1 MRNFLLL
8 SLLFLF
14 FSPTF
19 SQKKKQSAIVKTPK
33 KYKKSVETGQSLI
46 KDLMT
51 KEAIPGF
58 SVAVMKDGQFV
69 WSEGFGYADLET
81 HIPVTPQTRFRI
93 GSLSKLLT
101 AAAVAKLY
109 EQGSL
114 DLDAPVQKYVA
125 SFPKK
130 EFEITPR
137 QLLGHLTGI
146 RHYKSGEA
154 ISATRYESVSDALK
168 IFQDDDLL
176 YQPETKYQYSSWG
189 YVLLSAAVEG
199 ASKKDFLDLMSEQVF
214 SPLKMTNTFPDDN
227 KKIVE
232 YRSRFYGKTAD
243 NKWNNEVY
251 ADTSDRWAAGGFVSN
266 AEDLVVF
273 ASEMMKNGY
282 LKPETR
288 SLIFT
293 SQKLKDGKETGVGF
307 AWRIGKD
314 SKGRTIYHHGGASA
328 GGRTFLLVY
337 PESKIVVALFCNLTF
352 ARFAEADAEKIGELF
367 MD

>member
-1 MRNFLLL
+1 MKNFLLL
-8 SLLFLF
+8 TILLAFI
-14 FSPTF
+14 SPIF
-19 SQKKKQSAIVKTPK
+19 PQGQSQSATVKTPK
-33 KYKKSVETGQSLI
+33 KYKKSVETGRVLI

-58 SVAVMKDGQFV
+58 SVAVMKDGQLV

-81 HIPVTPQTRFRI
+81 RLPVTPQTRFRI

-114 DLDAPVQKYVA
+114 DPDAPVQKYVP

-137 QLLGHLTGI
+137 QLLGHLAGI
-146 RHYKSGEA
+146 RHYKPDEP
-154 ISATRYESVSDALK
+154 ISVRRYGSVSDALK
-168 IFQDDDLL
+168 IFQDDALL
-176 YQPETKYQYSSWG
+176 HEPETKYLYSSWG
-189 YVLLSAAVEG
+189 FVLLSATVEG
-199 ASKKDFLDLMSEQVF
+199 ASKKDFLDFMSEQVF
-214 SPLKMTNTFPDDN
+214 TPLKMTNTFADDN

-232 YRSRFYGKTAD
+232 NRSRFYSKTAD
-243 NKWNNEVY
+243 NKWNNEAY

-266 AEDLVVF
+266 AEDLVLF
-273 ASEMMKNGY
+273 ASRMMKDGF

-293 SQKLKDGKETGVGF
+293 SQKLTDGKETGVGF

-314 SKGRTIYHHGGASA
+314 PKGRKIYHHGGASA

-337 PESKIVVALFCNLTF
+337 PESNIVVALFCNLTF
-352 ARFAEADAEKIGELF
+352 ARFAEADAQKIGELF
-367 MD
+367 MN